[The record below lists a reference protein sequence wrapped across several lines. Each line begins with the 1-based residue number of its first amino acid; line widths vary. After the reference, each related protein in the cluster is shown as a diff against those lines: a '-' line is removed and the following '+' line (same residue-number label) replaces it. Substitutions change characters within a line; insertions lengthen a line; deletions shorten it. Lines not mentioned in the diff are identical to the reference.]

1 MNEKTLQ
8 ALTELANRLGTT
20 TEYLWGVLLKQA
32 PISGII
38 DLVFMT
44 ILIVV
49 SVLLIQFVIRKTTKP
64 KETEAYHDPGAEWA
78 EEAAVLAWIL
88 VFTFLLFI
96 TAFVLFNFST
106 AITAMVH
113 PEYWALHQILNMR

>member
-38 DLVFMT
+38 DLIVMT
-44 ILIVV
+44 ALIVV
-49 SVLLIQFVIRKTTKP
+49 SVLLVKFVMRKTTQP
-64 KETEAYHDPGAEWA
+64 KEMEEDRYPSAEWK
-78 EEAAVLAWIL
+78 EEAAGLAWIL
-88 VFTFLLFI
+88 VSTFLLF
-96 TAFVLFNFST
+96 TAFFVLFNFST
-106 AITAMVH
+106 MITAIVH